1 MNSSVPSINT
11 TQGSVMSNRT
21 SETVRMTFLIL
32 SFLCFGFF
40 IYLVAII
47 LYIFLSNAQ
56 VRESARYVLFAHIL
70 VNDLLYLS
78 VGFYLL
84 VSYLY
89 LVFIPVPVC
98 YIIVTLASCTF
109 WVTPYNLALMSLER
123 YVAICHPLRHT
134 EICSGHRLTMAI
146 ALMWTLGLTPN
157 VADFITFSLSAN
169 KRYFSLHVICSRE
182 SLTVNPTQN
191 TIRSNVLVI
200 TVSLVALIIL
210 YTYIKVMLVA
220 RKVGSG
226 TSSAIKAGKTV
237 LLHGVQLLLS
247 LMSLITSYIEANVKE
262 YVVLL
267 AISNF
272 LFFMC
277 LPRFLGPLIYGL
289 RDEVFGKHLRKLH
302 SVCIE
307 IR

>member
-84 VSYLY
+84 V
-89 LVFIPVPVC
+89 I
-98 YIIVTLASCTF
+98 TLASCTF